1 MRKGCIFL
9 TCFVL
14 SVLTA
19 CGDGR
24 SSLSSS
30 LRTGN
35 KPAGVN
41 DVLEAGMA
49 GEDSKNT
56 DSEISASTAAPDDVE
71 NLQNEYYEDIEIPE
85 PVFEPEISGNS
96 TDGIDVDLT
105 ALSSTMVYS
114 EVYNML
120 LSPEAYIGKTVKMG
134 GVFAY
139 YHDDASDK
147 DYYACIISD
156 ATACCSQGIEFILSD
171 DYSYPEDYPEEGED
185 ICVVGVFDTY
195 RENDYTYFTLRNA
208 NLI

>member
-1 MRKGCIFL
+1 MKKRFTFL
-9 TCFVL
+9 LCFVL

-19 CGDGR
+19 CGD
-24 SSLSSS
+24 SSSS

-56 DSEISASTAAPDDVE
+56 DTEISASTVASDGSE
-71 NLQNEYYEDIEIPE
+71 NLQNENYADIEVPE
-85 PVFEPEISGNS
+85 PAFEPEISGNS

-120 LSPEAYIGKTVKMG
+120 LSPEDYLGKTVKMG

-156 ATACCSQGIEFILSD
+156 ATACCSQGIEFILTD
-171 DYSYPEDYPEEGED
+171 DYSYPDDYPEEGED
-185 ICVVGVFDTY
+185 IYPYSIYHNCVSSLY
-195 RENDYTYFTLRNA
+195 CPYA
-208 NLI
+208 